1 MPKDQGLKLLSL
13 VYRLLAD
20 IVRHLKK
27 GRKFGMKR
35 DQRKA
40 LLRGLVRNLILRG
53 KIKSTLA
60 KTKEI
65 RSLAEKLI
73 TEAKSGSLASRRR
86 IILTIGKDAASR
98 LFSEIAPKMENRAG
112 GYTRIIRLGR
122 RPQDAAEMAI
132 IELVK

>member
-1 MPKDQGLKLLSL
+1 MLNVVMK
-13 VYRLLAD
+13 
-20 IVRHLKK
+20 HLKK

-40 LLRGLVRNLILRG
+40 LLRGLVQNFFTHGR
-53 KIKSTLA
+53 IKSTLA

-65 RSLAEKLI
+65 RPYSEKLI
-73 TEAKSGSLASRRR
+73 SEAKSDSLASRRR
-86 IILTIGKDAASR
+86 IIAMVGKDTAKL
-98 LFSEIAPKMENRAG
+98 LFSEIAPKMKNRQG

-122 RPQDAAEMAI
+122 RAQDAAEMAI